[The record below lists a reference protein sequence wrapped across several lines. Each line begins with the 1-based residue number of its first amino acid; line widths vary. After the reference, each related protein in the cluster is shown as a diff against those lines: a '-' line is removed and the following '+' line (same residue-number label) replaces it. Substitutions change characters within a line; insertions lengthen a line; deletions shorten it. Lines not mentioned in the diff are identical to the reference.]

1 MEVGTSKARLEGQ
14 KQPIELTDISVDPHP
29 SASGDRMSEQ
39 TTSGAQR
46 GIAVPA
52 GSAYDALIGRVRSS
66 SLYNEDLRPIR
77 AAERSWHGRNILALW
92 ISMSIVL
99 TTYTLASGL
108 IEAGMTWQQAIFTIG
123 LGNIIVLI
131 PMVLNAYAGVKYG
144 IPFPVFVRSSFGTQ
158 GAKVAA
164 MARGLVACGWFGIQ
178 TWLGAL
184 ALSEI
189 LGRLWHGWSGVTGHN
204 FIAFAIFWAFEM
216 AIMAGGIEAIRGL
229 QRWAAPLLAI
239 VLIALFGWAI
249 SAGGGF
255 ASALAASNHMV
266 RGTHSFWQLFWPSL
280 AANIG
285 YWATL
290 SLNIP
295 DFTRYATGQRAQ
307 FVGQAF
313 GLPIGMMAT
322 SFVGI
327 FVTAAAFRVFH
338 KVIWDPIDLIPYIT
352 QSAAILVVAMV
363 AVMVAQLSI
372 NMAANIVSPANDFSN
387 LAPRV
392 VSFRVGVL
400 ITGVIGIVMQ
410 PWYLMGNAAAYVF
423 TWLSGY
429 GSLLG
434 AVGAV
439 MIIDYWLL
447 RQKNLDLEG
456 LYIENSRYRWW
467 NASAFI
473 AVLVAVVPMLPGFF
487 IASTTP
493 GGIPAHQTVLTA
505 IYSFGWIWSF
515 PVAGGIYYVLKR
527 LRPEDF
533 DLQPRAAA

>member
-1 MEVGTSKARLEGQ
+1 MSDS
-14 KQPIELTDISVDPHP
+14 PFP
-29 SASGDRMSEQ
+29 SESTGITVPSGPAYEQ
-39 TTSGAQR
+39 LLDQIR
-46 GIAVPA
+46 G
-52 GSAYDALIGRVRSS
+52 ST
-66 SLYNEDLRPIR
+66 LYNEDLRPIR
-77 AAERSWHGRNILALW
+77 ASERNWHGRNVLALW

-123 LGNIIVLI
+123 LGNVIVLI

-158 GAKVAA
+158 GAKIAA

-184 ALSEI
+184 ALSQI
-189 LGRLWHGWSGVTGHN
+189 VGRLWPGWAHIAGHE
-204 FIAFAIFWAFEM
+204 FIAFAVFWAFEM
-216 AIMAGGIEAIRGL
+216 AIMAGGIDAIRAL
-229 QRWAAPLLAI
+229 QRWAAPLLAL

-249 SAGGGF
+249 DAGGGI
-255 ASALAASNHMV
+255 AAPLAASEHLTK
-266 RGTHSFWQLFWPSL
+266 GTHTFWQLFWPSL

-295 DFTRYATGQRAQ
+295 DFTRYATSQKAQ
-307 FVGQAF
+307 LYGQAA

-327 FVTAAAFRVFH
+327 FVTAAAFLAFG
-338 KVIWDPIDLIPYIT
+338 KVVWNPINLVPYIT
-352 QSAAILVVAMV
+352 HNAFVLIIAMV

-372 NMAANIVSPANDFSN
+372 NMAANVVSPANDLSN
-387 LAPRV
+387 LAPKLIT
-392 VSFRVGVL
+392 FRIGVFITGLIGVL
-400 ITGVIGIVMQ
+400 MQ
-410 PWYLMGNAAAYVF
+410 PWYLMSNAAAYVF

-447 RQKNLDLEG
+447 RQKTLDLES
-456 LYIENSRYRWW
+456 LYVENGRYGRW
-467 NASAFI
+467 NASSFI
-473 AVLVAVVPMLPGFF
+473 AVAVAVVPMLPGFL

-493 GGIPAHQTVLTA
+493 GGIPAHATVLTQ

-515 PVAGGIYYVLKR
+515 PVAGIVYYVLERQRERK
-527 LRPEDF
+527 LTVD
-533 DLQPRAAA
+533 PRVV

>member
-1 MEVGTSKARLEGQ
+1 
-14 KQPIELTDISVDPHP
+14 
-29 SASGDRMSEQ
+29 MSEQ
-39 TTSGAQR
+39 TASEISGS
-46 GIAVPA
+46 IAVPA
-52 GSAYDALIGRVRSS
+52 GAAYDALIERVRSS
-66 SLYNEDLRPIR
+66 PLYNEDLRPIR
-77 AAERSWHGRNILALW
+77 AAERNWHGRNILALW
-92 ISMSIVL
+92 VSMSIVL

-108 IEAGMTWQQAIFTIG
+108 IEAGMTWQEAIFTIG
-123 LGNIIVLI
+123 LGNVIVLI

-164 MARGLVACGWFGIQ
+164 IARGLVACGWFGIQ

-189 LGRLWHGWSGVTGHN
+189 VGRLWHGWAGVPGHD
-204 FIAFAIFWAFEM
+204 FIAFAIFWLFEM
-216 AIMAGGIEAIRGL
+216 AIMAGGMDAIRSL
-229 QRWAAPLLAI
+229 QRWAAPLLGI
-239 VLIALFGWAI
+239 VLLALFGWAL
-249 SAGGGF
+249 SAGGGL
-255 ASALAASNHMV
+255 SAPLAASAHLSK
-266 RGTHSFWQLFWPSL
+266 GTHTFWQLFWPSL

-295 DFTRYATGQRAQ
+295 DFTRYATSQREQ
-307 FVGQAF
+307 LVGQAI

-327 FVTAAAFRVFH
+327 FVTATAFMVFH
-338 KVIWDPIDLIPYIT
+338 KVIWNPINLVPYIT
-352 QSAAILVVAMV
+352 NSAAILVVAMV

-372 NMAANIVSPANDFSN
+372 NMAANVVSPANDLSN
-387 LAPRV
+387 LAPR
-392 VSFRVGVL
+392 L
-400 ITGVIGIVMQ
+400 ITFRIGVFITGLIGILMQ
-410 PWYLMGNAAAYVF
+410 PWYLIGNAAAYVF

-447 RQKNLDLEG
+447 RRKTLHLEG
-456 LYIENSRYRWW
+456 LYIENLRYRRW
-467 NASAFI
+467 NISAFI
-473 AVLVAVVPMLPGFF
+473 AVIVAVVPMLPGFI

-493 GGIPAHQTVLTA
+493 GGIPAHTTVLTQ

-515 PVAGGIYYVLKR
+515 PVAGCIYYLLERAKAKD
-527 LRPEDF
+527 L
-533 DLQPRAAA
+533 DLQSNPA

>member
-1 MEVGTSKARLEGQ
+1 MSDQ
-14 KQPIELTDISVDPHP
+14 IS
-29 SASGDRMSEQ
+29 SA
-39 TTSGAQR
+39 ANA
-46 GIAVPA
+46 GIAVPSGA
-52 GSAYDALIGRVRSS
+52 EYDAMISGVQSS
-66 SLYNEDLRPIR
+66 PLYNEDLRPIR
-77 AAERSWHGRNILALW
+77 AEERNWHGRNILALW

-108 IEAGMTWQQAIFTIG
+108 IDAGMTWQEAIFTIG
-123 LGNIIVLI
+123 LGNVIVLI

-144 IPFPVFVRSSFGTQ
+144 IPFPVFVRSSFGTS

-189 LGRLWHGWSGVTGHN
+189 LGRLWTGWAHVAGHN
-204 FIAFAIFWAFEM
+204 FIAFGVFWVFEM
-216 AIMAGGIEAIRGL
+216 AIMAGGINAIRAL
-229 QRWAAPLLAI
+229 QRWAAPLLII
-239 VLIALFGWAI
+239 VLLALFGWAL
-249 SAGGGF
+249 SAGGGI
-255 ASALAASNHMV
+255 SAPLAASEHLSH
-266 RGTHSFWQLFWPSL
+266 GTHSFSQLFWPSL

-295 DFTRYATGQRAQ
+295 DFTRYATSQKAQLIGQ
-307 FVGQAF
+307 GI

-327 FVTAAAFRVFH
+327 FVTATAFMVFH
-338 KVIWDPIDLIPYIT
+338 KVIWNPINLVPEIT
-352 QSAAILVVAMV
+352 HSAFVLVIAMI

-372 NMAANIVSPANDFSN
+372 NMAANVVSPANDFSN
-387 LAPRV
+387 LMPRFIN
-392 VSFRVGVL
+392 FRVGVL
-400 ITGVIGIVMQ
+400 ITGLIGIAMQ
-410 PWYLMGNAAAYVF
+410 PWYLIGSAAAYVF

-439 MIIDYWLL
+439 MIIDYWML
-447 RQKNLDLEG
+447 RGKTLDLKA
-456 LYIENSRYRWW
+456 LYVEDGAYPKW
-467 NASAFI
+467 NVNAFV
-473 AVLVAVVPMLPGFF
+473 AVIVAVVPMLPGFI

-493 GGIPAHQTVLTA
+493 GGIPAHTTILTA
-505 IYSFGWIWSF
+505 IYGFGWIWSF
-515 PVAGGIYYVLKR
+515 PVAGVVYYLLEGKKATSRRNRRVR
-527 LRPEDF
+527 S
-533 DLQPRAAA
+533 

>member
-1 MEVGTSKARLEGQ
+1 MIQNEAGRAFE
-14 KQPIELTDISVDPHP
+14 
-29 SASGDRMSEQ
+29 
-39 TTSGAQR
+39 
-46 GIAVPA
+46 IAVPDGA
-52 GSAYDALIGRVRSS
+52 AYESLISRVRDSP
-66 SLYNEDLRPIR
+66 LYNDDLRPIR
-77 AAERSWHGRNILALW
+77 ASERDWRGRNILFLW

-108 IEAGMTWQQAIFTIG
+108 IDAGMTWQEAIFTIG
-123 LGNIIVLI
+123 LGNVIVLI

-144 IPFPVFVRSSFGTQ
+144 IPFPVFVRSSFGTT

-184 ALSEI
+184 ALSGI
-189 LGRLWHGWSGVTGHN
+189 VGRLWPAWPQIPGHA
-204 FIAFAIFWAFEM
+204 FIAFAVFWVFEM
-216 AIMAGGIEAIRGL
+216 AIMAQGMEAIRSL
-229 QRWAAPLLAI
+229 QRWAAPLLML
-239 VLIALFGWAI
+239 VLAALFGWAVA
-249 SAGGGF
+249 AGGGLE
-255 ASALAASNHMV
+255 APLAVSANMIGAK
-266 RGTHSFWQLFWPSL
+266 HSFAQLFWPSL

-295 DFTRYATGQRAQ
+295 DFTRYATSQKAQ
-307 FVGQAF
+307 LIGQAI

-327 FVTAAAFRVFH
+327 FVTATAFMVFH
-338 KVIWDPIDLIPYIT
+338 QVIWNPIDLIPYIT
-352 QSAAILVVAMV
+352 HNALILVVALV

-372 NMAANIVSPANDFSN
+372 NMAANVVSPANDISN
-387 LAPRV
+387 LAPHLI
-392 VSFRVGVL
+392 SFRTGVF
-400 ITGVIGIVMQ
+400 ITGVIGILMQ

-439 MIIDYWLL
+439 MIVDYWLI
-447 RQKNLDLEG
+447 RRKTLDLES
-456 LYIENSRYRWW
+456 LYLEGRRYPKW
-467 NASAFI
+467 NGPAMI
-473 AVLVAVVPMLPGFF
+473 AVIVSILPMLPGF
-487 IASTTP
+487 IAASTTP
-493 GGIPAHQTVLTA
+493 GGIPAHPTLLTN

-515 PVAGGIYYVLKR
+515 PVAGVLYYL
-527 LRPEDF
+527 L
-533 DLQPRAAA
+533 AAARPRPLAATS

>member
-1 MEVGTSKARLEGQ
+1 MGE
-14 KQPIELTDISVDPHP
+14 KQTGGRTHNITVP
-29 SASGDRMSEQ
+29 
-39 TTSGAQR
+39 SGA
-46 GIAVPA
+46 
-52 GSAYDALIGRVRSS
+52 AYEALIARVRNSP
-66 SLYNEDLRPIR
+66 LYNDDLRPIR
-77 AAERSWHGRNILALW
+77 ASERDWHGWNILFLW

-108 IEAGMTWQQAIFTIG
+108 IEAGMTWQEAIFTIG
-123 LGNIIVLI
+123 LGNVIVLI

-144 IPFPVFVRSSFGTQ
+144 IPFPVFVRSSFGTS

-184 ALSEI
+184 ALSGI
-189 LGRLWHGWSGVTGHN
+189 VGRLWPAWQHVAGHE
-204 FIAFAIFWAFEM
+204 FIAFGIFWAFEM
-216 AIMAGGIEAIRGL
+216 AIMAGGIEAIRSL
-229 QRWAAPLLAI
+229 QRWAAPLLMA
-239 VLIALFGWAI
+239 VLLALFGWAV
-249 SAGGGF
+249 SAGGGLS
-255 ASALAASNHMV
+255 ASLAASDHIV
-266 RGTHSFWQLFWPSL
+266 HGTHSFAQLFWPSL

-295 DFTRYATGQRAQ
+295 DFTRYATSQRAQ
-307 FVGQAF
+307 FFGQAI

-327 FVTAAAFRVFH
+327 FVTATAFMVFH
-338 KVIWDPIDLIPYIT
+338 KVIWNPIDLVPYIT
-352 QSAAILVVAMV
+352 PNAFVLVVALV

-372 NMAANIVSPANDFSN
+372 NMAANVVSPANDISN
-387 LAPRV
+387 LAPHLI
-392 VSFRVGVL
+392 SFRGGVL
-400 ITGVIGIVMQ
+400 ITGIIGILMQ
-410 PWYLMGNAAAYVF
+410 PWYLIGNAAAYVF

-439 MIIDYWLL
+439 MIVDYWII
-447 RQKNLDLEG
+447 RSKTLDLES
-456 LYIENSRYRWW
+456 LYLEQRKYLKW
-467 NASAFI
+467 NMSAMI
-473 AVLVAVVPMLPGFF
+473 AVIASVVPMLPGFV

-493 GGIPAHQTVLTA
+493 GRIPAHETILTE

-515 PVAGGIYYVLKR
+515 PVAGIIYYLLEWRRARGV
-527 LRPEDF
+527 
-533 DLQPRAAA
+533 DLSSSPA